1 MEKRILWTRNFR
13 ILISAS
19 VLGTA
24 GAIAGSYAL
33 RFLVYEQTGSTLA
46 AGILTA
52 LAVVPQFFLPVLI
65 APIMDRLP
73 RKPFLVA
80 GDLISGILYLG
91 AGWYLLEYSF
101 SYTGYLLFS
110 LFLAAI
116 GAVDSLAYNSIF
128 PSVIPKGM
136 EHRGYTIAGMLYPV
150 MNVII
155 MPIAGFLIQY
165 ISVAEILMLQGV
177 ASIGAGMLES
187 LIKIKEINLNQD
199 RNLSFKLWFSDF
211 KDGFAYISKEKGL
224 QCIYGYMAFTNGV
237 AAGQLP
243 ILVAHFST
251 APGLTAAMYG
261 FFAFAEFTG
270 RSIAGFVRCHITIP
284 KEKRFP
290 FVMVV
295 YLVYEW
301 MDAILLW
308 LPFPWMLMNRGICG
322 FLGFNSA
329 TERTISV
336 QSYIPED
343 MRARVNAFETAVVSA
358 AASVMAIIVGWIGE
372 VFQPKATM
380 SITAMICLV
389 VCLMT
394 VWKSRTDV
402 ARIYE
407 MHS

>member
-1 MEKRILWTRNFR
+1 MEKRKLWTGNFR

-19 VLGTA
+19 VLGAA
-24 GAIAGSYAL
+24 GGIAGSYAM

-52 LAVVPQFFLPVLI
+52 LGVVPQFFLPVLI
-65 APIMDRLP
+65 APIMDRMP
-73 RKPFLVA
+73 RKPFLVG

-91 AGWYLLEYSF
+91 AGCYLREYSF

-110 LFLAAI
+110 LLLAAI
-116 GAVDSLAYNSIF
+116 GAIDSLAYNSIF

-136 EHRGYTIAGMLYPV
+136 EQRGYTVAGMLYPV
-150 MNVII
+150 MNLII
-155 MPIAGFLIQY
+155 MPIAGLLIQH
-165 ISVAEILMLQGV
+165 ISVARILMLQGV
-177 ASIGAGMLES
+177 ASIGAGLLENM
-187 LIKIKEINLNQD
+187 IKIKEININQE

-211 KDGFAYISKEKGL
+211 KDGFRYISKEKGL
-224 QCIYGYMAFTNGV
+224 QSIYAYMAFTNGV

-251 APGLTAAMYG
+251 APGLNAAMYG

-270 RSIAGFVRCHITIP
+270 RSIAGFVRCHVTIP
-284 KEKRFP
+284 KEKRFR
-290 FVMVV
+290 FVLMV
-295 YLVYEW
+295 YWVYEC

-308 LPFPWMLMNRGICG
+308 LPYPWMLVNRGICG

-329 TERTISV
+329 TERTIAV
-336 QSYIPED
+336 QSYIPEE
-343 MRARVNAFETAVVSA
+343 MRARVNAFETAIVSA
-358 AASVMAIIVGWIGE
+358 AASVMAILVGWIGE

-380 SITAMICLV
+380 SITAMMCFA
-389 VCLMT
+389 VCLLT
-394 VWKSRTDV
+394 VWKFRKDG